1 MPRARKAMRS
11 AAAAAPPPADLHAL
25 LRHFAGGADRE
36 AAIGARS
43 LIERYPAHPLAWR
56 VIGAVELRAGRHDA
70 ALRAMREAVRL
81 APEEAETH
89 RLLAAT
95 LCDLGRAA
103 EAEAACREALCR
115 HPDVAGLHNTLG
127 NALADLGR
135 PADAEASYRV
145 ALRLKPSLAS
155 AHGNLGIVL
164 NAMGRAA
171 EAVACHREA
180 IRLRPGDAVAL
191 SNLAAA
197 LRGLG
202 QLEEAESAC
211 RAALAARPDLAAAHV
226 NLATV
231 LRERGRPAEA
241 EASCRAAIRLKPGL
255 AIAHRDLGSVLRE
268 QGRLE
273 EAAASYRAAIAASPG
288 FAAAHASLGV
298 TLAELGH
305 TRDAAASLDEAIRL
319 DPASVEH
326 RHRRASLM
334 PVVAPS
340 RAAIED
346 WRAAFLAGLDDLARL
361 DAPICDGTRKL
372 GATTFYL
379 AYHDASDVEPTRRR
393 SRLVRAKCPAASF
406 VAPHVAGWRRI
417 PGRRLK
423 VGICSGLLV
432 AHTIGK
438 LYQGLVRGLDRSAF
452 EVVVIHAAE
461 TRHDAFAARLDAHA
475 DKALRLPPSLP
486 AQQQAIAAE
495 RLDILFYPDIGMS
508 AETYYLAHAR
518 LAPVQATSWG
528 HPDTSGIDTI
538 DYFLSSS
545 LIEPDGA
552 DGHYAERLI
561 RFDRLPSYYM
571 PLRAPAE
578 NPGRAALGL
587 PARGALYG
595 CPQSLFK
602 FHPDFDAVL
611 AGIAMADPGGH
622 IVILEGQ
629 QPEWSRLL
637 RARWARSAPVLNDRV
652 VVLPRRPMDE
662 FMQLLAHF
670 DVLLDPVHFGS
681 GNTMYEALVHGTP
694 IVTWPGAFMRGRI
707 VAGGYAQM
715 GIADAPVVHDR
726 ADFAPCAV
734 ALAHDAARGRDLRAR
749 IAAAAASALFAD
761 RRALGAFASFFAAA
775 AAAADSGTRLQ
786 AGWRPS
792 IDA

>member
-11 AAAAAPPPADLHAL
+11 AAAAPPPADLRAL
-25 LRHFAGGADRE
+25 LRDFAEGDHRE

-43 LIERYPAHPLAWR
+43 LIDRHPEHPLAWR
-56 VIGAVELRAGRHDA
+56 VMGWIDLRAGRHDP
-70 ALRAMREAVRL
+70 ALRALREAVRL
-81 APEEAETH
+81 APDHADGH
-89 RLLAAT
+89 RMLAAA
-95 LCDLGRAA
+95 LDELGRAA
-103 EAEAACREALCR
+103 EAEAVCGQALSR
-115 HPDVAGLHNTLG
+115 HPDVAELHSMRA

-135 PADAEASYRV
+135 PAAAEASYRA
-145 ALRLKPSLAS
+145 ALRLKPALAS

-180 IRLRPGDAVAL
+180 IRLRPDNAVTH
-191 SNLAAA
+191 SNLATA
-197 LRGLG
+197 LRALG
-202 QLEEAESAC
+202 RLEEAEGAC
-211 RAALAARPDLAAAHV
+211 RAALALRPDLAAAHV

-231 LRERGRPAEA
+231 LRERGRPEEA
-241 EASCRAAIRLKPGL
+241 EASCRAAIRLEPGL
-255 AIAHRDLGSVLRE
+255 AAAPRALGSLLRE
-268 QGRLE
+268 RGRLE
-273 EAAASYRAAIAASPG
+273 EAVASYRAAIAASPG
-288 FAAAHASLGV
+288 LAAAHAGLGT

-305 TRDAAASLDEAIRL
+305 TRDAASCLDEAIRL
-319 DPASVEH
+319 DPASVET

-346 WRAAFLAGLDDLARL
+346 WRAAFLAGLDELAGP
-361 DAPICDGTRKL
+361 DAPICDATRKL

-379 AYHDASDVEPTRRR
+379 AYHDACDVEPARRR
-393 SRLVRAKCPAASF
+393 SRLVRAQCPAASF

-475 DKALRLPPSLP
+475 DRVLRLPPTLS
-486 AQQQAIAAE
+486 AQQQAIAGE

-552 DGHYAERLI
+552 DDHYAERLI
-561 RFDRLPSYYM
+561 RFDRLPSFYL

-578 NPGRAALGL
+578 SPDRAALGL
-587 PARGALYG
+587 PSRGALYG

-611 AGIAMADPGGH
+611 AGIATADPAGH
-622 IVILEGQ
+622 IVILEGL
-629 QPEWSRLL
+629 QPEWTRLL

-652 VVLPRRPMDE
+652 LVLPRRPMDG

-715 GIADAPVVHDR
+715 GIADAPVVRDQ

-749 IAAAAASALFAD
+749 IAAAAASTLFAD
-761 RRALGAFASFFAAA
+761 RRALGAFA
-775 AAAADSGTRLQ
+775 
-786 AGWRPS
+786 
-792 IDA
+792 